1 MNKRLLF
8 SLSCVLTLVL
18 CVLSLPHDALASFY
32 KIPVNLTVGK
42 SETIEVSSKV
52 ANVLVSDPSVAD
64 IGALSPRKFYVVGKG
79 VGDTNILLFD
89 GKSEPVA
96 TLDINVRVDEANL
109 QRTLKEFF
117 PEENII
123 PKTINKNVVLTGN
136 VSDPGKAGQ
145 IRDIAGRFTGQNDS
159 IVDMMTVDGQQ
170 QVLLKVKIVEVQ
182 RTLLKELGLEFGGTN
197 LTSGNFTGAITST
210 GNNIFTSTPYMGG
223 ALAWQA
229 GGKGPITAVLEALE
243 NKDLVTT
250 LAEPNL
256 TTVSGKTASF
266 LAGGEYPIPVSN
278 NNNQLG
284 IEFKQFGVGL
294 GFTPVVMSND
304 RISMNLQT
312 EVSALSNQ
320 GELELNGARIPSLTV
335 RRAETVVELPSGGTL
350 MIAGL
355 IQSDAANTMDSLPGI
370 SQIPILGALFSS
382 QSFRRNES
390 ELLVLITAYT
400 VAPTV
405 SPDAQIEQTATI
417 NDKNEIMLPLD
428 ISFKKSV
435 ETVHGN
441 HDIGTGTGYLLD

>member
-1 MNKRLLF
+1 MTNRVLFFITGLL
-8 SLSCVLTLVL
+8 VLIL

-42 SETIEVSSKV
+42 SETIEVKSQV
-52 ANVLVSDPSVAD
+52 ANVLVSDPNVAD
-64 IGALSPRKFYVVGKG
+64 IGALSPSKFYVVGKG

-96 TLDINVRVDEANL
+96 TLDINVKVDEANL

-117 PEENII
+117 PEENIV
-123 PKTINKNVVLTGN
+123 PKTINKNIVLTGN

-145 IRDIAGRFTGQNDS
+145 IRDIAGRFAGQNES

-182 RTLLKELGLEFGGTN
+182 RSLLKELGLEFNGTS
-197 LTSGNFTGAITST
+197 LSSGNFSGSFASSA
-210 GNNIFTSTPYMGG
+210 NNIFTTTPYMGG
-223 ALAWQA
+223 ALAWQTA
-229 GGKGPITAVLEALE
+229 SRGPITAVLEALE
-243 NKDLVTT
+243 NKNLVTT

-278 NNNQLG
+278 SNNQLG

-294 GFTPVVMSND
+294 GFTPVVTSND

-355 IQSDAANTMDSLPGI
+355 IQSDAANTMNTLPGI
-370 SQIPILGALFSS
+370 SQIPILGALLSS
-382 QSFRRNES
+382 QSFQRNES

-400 VAPTV
+400 VAPTIA
-405 SPDAQIEQTATI
+405 PDADIERTATLT
-417 NDKNEIMLPLD
+417 DKNDIMLPLD

-435 ETVHGN
+435 ETVHGSQ
-441 HDIGTGTGYLLD
+441 DIGTGTGYLLD